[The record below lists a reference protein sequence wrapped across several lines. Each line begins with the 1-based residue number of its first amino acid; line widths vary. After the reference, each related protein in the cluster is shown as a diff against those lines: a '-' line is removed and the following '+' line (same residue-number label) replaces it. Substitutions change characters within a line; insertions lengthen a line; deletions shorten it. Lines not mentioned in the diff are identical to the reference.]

1 MNKKLTYSKAMEELN
16 KILEDLESEKV
27 DVDEIINKVKT
38 AISIIKFCREKIENT
53 ELELKEVVKEL
64 DKEIK
69 D

>member
-1 MNKKLTYSKAMEELN
+1 MEELN
-16 KILEDLESEKV
+16 KILEDLESEKI
-27 DVDEIINKVKT
+27 DVDEIISKVKR

-53 ELELKEVVKEL
+53 ELELKEIVKEF

>member
-1 MNKKLTYSKAMEELN
+1 MNKKFTYSQAMEELN
-16 KILEDLESEKV
+16 KILEDLESEKI
-27 DVDEIINKVKT
+27 DVDEIISKVKR

-53 ELELKEVVKEL
+53 ELELKEIVKEF

>member
-27 DVDEIINKVKT
+27 DVDEIIDKVKT